1 MVYCVHQRNA
11 CAFVIGNVF
20 RRRSSNPV
28 RTTFSDTAVGSDRF
42 SWQGYEVIT
51 GRINSQNLGA

>member
-1 MVYCVHQRNA
+1 MYMP
-11 CAFVIGNVF
+11 FIIGNVF
-20 RRRSSNPV
+20 RRSDQSG
-28 RTTFSDTAVGSDRF
+28 RTTFSGNGVGSGAV